1 VITAGPGAVPFPG
14 FGDACWLQGLWWYGF
29 LEPADPRVV
38 ATYEMIARSMTGNY
52 VFNNAWM
59 GVYAAKLGRG
69 REARDWLHRMIRPG
83 VTVFDDTCFAEIVVD
98 PEDFKKT
105 PEAAAHAALV
115 CGVVQMLLDP
125 DDDRRITVFP
135 AVPGEWEQAGFREL
149 LARGGIAVSAERD
162 PERVRVT
169 LENRGAEPVTRDL
182 RMPGP
187 RGLRDP
193 LEDLPPGAHADDG
206 WCVIRGITL
215 EPGQSVSI
223 TIPAALPPPA
233 QP

>member
-1 VITAGPGAVPFPG
+1 
-14 FGDACWLQGLWWYGF
+14 
-29 LEPADPRVV
+29 
-38 ATYEMIARSMTGNY
+38 
-52 VFNNAWM
+52 
-59 GVYAAKLGRG
+59 
-69 REARDWLHRMIRPG
+69 
-83 VTVFDDTCFAEIVVD
+83 
-98 PEDFKKT
+98 
-105 PEAAAHAALV
+105 
-115 CGVVQMLLDP
+115 
-125 DDDRRITVFP
+125 
-135 AVPGEWEQAGFREL
+135 
-149 LARGGIAVSAERD
+149 VSAERD